1 MNKSEKTFK
10 RFVNQNVFIRSSSQP
25 NLESRMNNYAN
36 YQNCLS
42 KIFTIPIVF
51 TLLDSNG
58 SQPNIKPKILQNIH
72 NNKQKFK
79 LTLPNITGGK
89 YLFEKYLK
97 QNTSFDPDE

>member
-1 MNKSEKTFK
+1 
-10 RFVNQNVFIRSSSQP
+10 
-25 NLESRMNNYAN
+25 MNNYAN

-42 KIFTIPIVF
+42 KIFTILIVF
-51 TLLDSNG
+51 ALLDSNS

-89 YLFEKYLK
+89 YLFEKHLK
-97 QNTSFDPDE
+97 LNISNDFDE

>member
-1 MNKSEKTFK
+1 
-10 RFVNQNVFIRSSSQP
+10 
-25 NLESRMNNYAN
+25 MNNYAN